1 MKYGPK
7 LSLFIMTVLRILVSE
22 GDEGIDTIDTSSKYR
37 SLGV

>member
-22 GDEGIDTIDTSSKYR
+22 GDEGTDTIDTSAKFR